1 MINEELKAKIKQEMK
16 ELKAYAAITTGQAAM
31 MAMEK
36 YKNELSGGMDFDMAS
51 AREIKNYKR
60 SITPIRHQIISE
72 FDAE

>member
-16 ELKAYAAITTGQAAM
+16 ELKAYAAISTAHAAM
-31 MAMEK
+31 MAMDK